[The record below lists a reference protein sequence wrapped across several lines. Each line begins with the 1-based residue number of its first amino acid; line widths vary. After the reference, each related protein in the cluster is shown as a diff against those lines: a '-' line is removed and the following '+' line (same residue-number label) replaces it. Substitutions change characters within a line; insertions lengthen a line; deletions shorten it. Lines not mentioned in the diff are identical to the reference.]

1 MTKLRRVIII
11 ISFLL
16 ILTSTAHAKIL
27 ITCSSFPVFD
37 FAREIAGDCADIKL
51 LLRPGMEP
59 HEFEPSTWDILILN
73 ESDIFIYTGP
83 ELEHWAGKIS
93 HSLEKTFI
101 INASQNIELI
111 NNDPHIWMDMKRAS
125 QMGKNILA
133 GLIKNDPE
141 NAEIYNENAQKFL
154 NKLSEIDSEFMSLP
168 RDKTLVFAGEFA
180 CNYFI
185 ERYKFKYIS
194 AYDGENEPGI
204 KRIAEIIKFIREN
217 GTKYILAD
225 LFGTSQITRS
235 ISDETGTEIL
245 IFNTAH
251 SSSEKDS
258 FLEIMRNNINTLKI
272 ILDD

>member
-1 MTKLRRVIII
+1 MIKRVIII

-16 ILTSTAHAKIL
+16 ITISTAHAKIL

-37 FAREIAGDCADIKL
+37 FAREIAGDHANIKL

-59 HEFEPSTWDILILN
+59 HEFEPSTRDILILN

-93 HSLEKTFI
+93 HSLSKTFI

-111 NNDPHIWMDMKRAS
+111 NNDPHIWMDMQRAS
-125 QMGKNILA
+125 QMTRNILA
-133 GLIKNDPE
+133 GLLKVDPD
-141 NAEIYNENAQKFL
+141 NAENYNENAQKFL
-154 NKLSEIDSEFMSLP
+154 SKLSELDSDFMSLP
-168 RDKTLVFAGEFA
+168 RNKTLVFAGEFA
-180 CNYFI
+180 CKYFI

-204 KRIAEIIKFIREN
+204 KRVAGIIKFIREN

-225 LFGTSQITRS
+225 KFGISQITRS
-235 ISDETGTEIL
+235 ISNETDTKIL

-251 SSSEKDS
+251 TSSEDDS
-258 FLEIMRNNINTLKI
+258 FLEIMSGNLDSLKT